1 MPWDQGLDRDSSAY
15 GIASSQTRFNRVVA
29 GPGTGKSFALKRRVA
44 RLLEQGADPDRI
56 LPVTFTNV
64 AAEDLQRE
72 MLQIGVPGCENIRG
86 STLHS
91 LCMRILSRQSVLD
104 ALGRRPRPLNR
115 FEIEPLL
122 YDLPKKFGDKRGRNK
137 RIRAYE
143 SAWARLQ
150 HETPGYAQN
159 PDDAAFEDALVAW
172 LTFHEGML
180 IGEIIPYAYR
190 YLKDNPAAPERNLYD
205 YVLVDEYQ
213 DLNKAEQ
220 GVVDLLCNAANLCIV
235 GDDDQSLYSF
245 KFAHPAGIRE
255 FPTTHRPTTEHQ
267 IVECRRC
274 PTRAVQMANSL
285 IAHNRDRE
293 PRQLT
298 PIPGNG
304 PGDIAIKQYQ
314 TLENEAVGIADLIAD
329 LVSNQA
335 YTPEDF
341 LVLAQR
347 RSVGNPIHDALTGRS
362 IPSKSYYQEG
372 APENHS
378 AQERL
383 AILKLVV
390 NPQDR
395 IALRWLLGFGSG
407 DFRSGAYARVRAH
420 CEQTGTAPWDVMTAL
435 ADGKLQIPHT
445 HRLASRFEA
454 IRNEISELGQAGDI
468 QEFVGRWLGGQVAAD
483 EPFQV
488 LARELSTSSETAA
501 ELLKALIAA
510 VSLPD
515 IPPDVAQVR
524 IMSLHKS
531 KGLSSPVVIIAGC
544 VEGLLPTAPDVDASP
559 AERQAQLEEQRRLFF
574 VGLTRVKAMPGDNKP
589 GTLVLTSSRS
599 MSLADAMNSRIRPAR
614 VQYGRAFVHT
624 SRFIR
629 ELGPT
634 APAPEAG

>member
-1 MPWDQGLDRDSSAY
+1 MPWDQDLDRNSPAY

-44 RLLEQGADPDRI
+44 RLLEQGADPERI

-72 MLQIGVPGCENIRG
+72 MLRIGVPGCENIRG

-91 LCMRILSRQSVLD
+91 LCMRILSRQNVLD
-104 ALGRRPRPLNR
+104 ALGRTPRPLNK

-122 YDLPKKFGDKRGRNK
+122 YDLPKKFGDKRGRNQ

-159 PDDAAFEDALVAW
+159 RDDAAFEDALVGW

-180 IGEIIPYAYR
+180 IGEIIPYVYR

-220 GVVDLLCNAANLCIV
+220 GVVDLFCDAANLCIV

-255 FPTTHRPTTEHQ
+255 FPTSHRPTTEHQ

-274 PTRAVQMANSL
+274 PTFIVQMANSL
-285 IAHNRDRE
+285 IANNRDRE

-298 PIPGNG
+298 PILGNG

-314 TLENEAVGIADLIAD
+314 TLEDEAVAIADLISE
-329 LVSNQA
+329 LVNNQGYA
-335 YTPEDF
+335 PEDI

-347 RSVGNPIHDALTGRS
+347 RSVGNPIHDALTGRN

-372 APENHS
+372 ALENHA

-383 AILKLVV
+383 AILKLAV

-407 DFRSGAYARVRAH
+407 DFRTGAYARVRAH
-420 CEQTGTAPWDVMTAL
+420 CEQTGMTPWDVMAAL
-435 ADGKLQIPHT
+435 ADGLRIPHT
-445 HRLASRFEA
+445 HHLVGRFKA
-454 IRNEISELGQAGDI
+454 IRGEISELGRAGNV
-468 QEFVGRWLGGQVAAD
+468 QQFVGRWLGEQVAAD
-483 EPFQV
+483 EPFQI
-488 LARELSTSSETAA
+488 LARELSASAETPAG
-501 ELLKALIAA
+501 LLEALIAA

-515 IPPDVAQVR
+515 IPPDVAEVR

-574 VGLTRVKAMPGDNKP
+574 VGLTRVKAMPGDNRP
-589 GTLVLTSSRS
+589 GVLVLTSSRS
-599 MSLADAMNSRIRPAR
+599 MSLADAMQSSIRPAS

-629 ELGPT
+629 ELGPA